1 MPVLAHNAPQPVVP
15 GVKYP
20 VEIEILPP
28 STFFEAGS
36 QLVLTLKGRD
46 ITNSRLIQHKIL
58 FNQGRHSVWAGGATY
73 DSYLELPI
81 IPRNGHTGSARPDAK
96 RD

>member
-20 VEIEILPP
+20 VEIEILPS

-46 ITNSRLIQHKIL
+46 ITNSRLIQYKVFIQMKLICINIL
-58 FNQGRHSVWAGGATY
+58 KFR
-73 DSYLELPI
+73 
-81 IPRNGHTGSARPDAK
+81 
-96 RD
+96 

>member
-1 MPVLAHNAPQPVVP
+1 VPVLAHNAPQPVVP

-20 VEIEILPP
+20 VEIEILPS

-58 FNQGRHSVWAGGATY
+58 FNQGRHSVWAG
-73 DSYLELPI
+73 S
-81 IPRNGHTGSARPDAK
+81 IPHRLVHWLSDGTWSVIK
-96 RD
+96 VKTQ